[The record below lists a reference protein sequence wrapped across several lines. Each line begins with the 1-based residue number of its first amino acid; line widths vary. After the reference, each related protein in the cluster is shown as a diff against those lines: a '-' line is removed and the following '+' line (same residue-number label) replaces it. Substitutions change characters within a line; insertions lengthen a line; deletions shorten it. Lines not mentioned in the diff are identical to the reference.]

1 MAKVIN
7 ITDKLSSEKPKI
19 VLGEKTYEVNDSME
33 TVLKFQELAQN
44 STTDNM
50 EAAIKLS
57 LGDKA
62 AKELNIKKMSIQNFR
77 VLTIAIL
84 AAMQNIE
91 YEEAEARFQKAQQ

>member
-7 ITDKLSSEKPKI
+7 ITDKLSLDKPKI

-91 YEEAEARFQKAQQ
+91 YEEAEARFQKLQQ